1 VREHSVHEL
10 VFQEG
15 PIALNRPLR
24 AADYVRLGVLAAAIL
39 WLSWRAWVDGAALL
53 RVQPLGIDFMPMWA
67 AAGQVFSH
75 PERVYDFFALTEVQ
89 RPLLAGFH
97 GLRPFVYPPSALF
110 VFAPFALAP
119 FGLANGL
126 WTAAGLALLVWVM
139 ARRLTALRTPLL
151 IAMAVSPASALVMLT
166 GQTTF
171 VIAALVV
178 GGLFALKDRPIL
190 AGVLFGLAGAIKPPA
205 LVLLPVALI
214 AARQWRALASAAA
227 SAAVVALASMAL
239 FGPQLW
245 LQWLAAMPRFETLVM
260 TTPPLWRGMITPT
273 GLGLWFGFTPD
284 QLGPW
289 RIAFAV
295 GGAAI
300 AWHVFRTTEDSPRRL
315 TALLGGALFVS
326 PYAMHYDAALI
337 APAAALMLSQRLAPG
352 AWFAA
357 LCASALVCCA
367 AIPHWGAAGVTAFVL
382 LVSLVS
388 EKAFTGKLRLPSFA
402 TPARQEAAG

>member
-1 VREHSVHEL
+1 M
-10 VFQEG
+10 
-15 PIALNRPLR
+15 
-24 AADYVRLGVLAAAIL
+24 RLAVLATAVL
-39 WLSWRAWVDGAALL
+39 WLGWRAWVDGSALL

-67 AAGQVFSH
+67 AAGQAFSH
-75 PERVYDFFALTEVQ
+75 PERVYDFHALTQVQ

-97 GLRPFVYPPSALF
+97 GLRPFVYPPTALL

-119 FGLANGL
+119 FGVANAL
-126 WTAAGLALLVWVM
+126 WTAASLALLVWVM
-139 ARRLTALRTPLL
+139 APRLTSLRTPLL

-166 GQTTF
+166 GQATF
-171 VIAALVV
+171 VIAALAVA
-178 GGLFALKDRPIL
+178 GLFALKERPIL

-205 LVLLPVALI
+205 LVLLPLALI

-227 SAAVVALASMAL
+227 SAALAAVASLAV
-239 FGPQLW
+239 FGPQVW
-245 LQWLAAMPRFETLVM
+245 AEWLAAMPRFETLIM

-289 RIAFAV
+289 RFAFAA

-300 AWHVFRTTEDSPRRL
+300 AWHVFRSTEDAPRRL

-352 AWFAA
+352 AWIAA
-357 LCASALVCCA
+357 LSASALVCCA
-367 AIPHWGAAGVTAFVL
+367 AIPHWGAAAVTAFVL

-388 EKAFTGKLRLPSFA
+388 EARFAGSLRIPSLPQRDDRA
-402 TPARQEAAG
+402 QAAPASGV